1 MFRRQSKVLK
11 ILQLICLIRTVKMIY
26 LFTLQELQQ
35 DDILSELNLKHQ
47 RTAKDQIRR
56 MMRILLQEKKKSK
69 TFFVK
74 YYRVRFNPI
83 CLNDNSSHSFIF
95 ILRFQ
100 QDAFINRKVKETR
113 KRSRLTK
120 AFNSNSSNILQSFT
134 KPPRNA
140 TEKQSQELVKPISN
154 LLNQVVYFHQPT
166 VFLIQA
172 FWKIFYSF

>member
-1 MFRRQSKVLK
+1 MSNNIEFGS
-11 ILQLICLIRTVKMIY
+11 IL
-26 LFTLQELQQ
+26 F
-35 DDILSELNLKHQ
+35 
-47 RTAKDQIRR
+47 
-56 MMRILLQEKKKSK
+56 
-69 TFFVK
+69 
-74 YYRVRFNPI
+74 
-83 CLNDNSSHSFIF
+83 LNDNSTYGFIF

-166 VFLIQA
+166 VFLILPFGKFSILSNKLLSNQYMQEDEEHDDNDEDA
-172 FWKIFYSF
+172 ESYFSEEPSTFTRSVADPPMGLLDLYEKEKSGNRQISSIRRNY

>member
-1 MFRRQSKVLK
+1 MF
-11 ILQLICLIRTVKMIY
+11 
-26 LFTLQELQQ
+26 
-35 DDILSELNLKHQ
+35 
-47 RTAKDQIRR
+47 
-56 MMRILLQEKKKSK
+56 
-69 TFFVK
+69 
-74 YYRVRFNPI
+74 
-83 CLNDNSSHSFIF
+83 
-95 ILRFQ
+95 RFQ

-166 VFLIQA
+166 VFLIFITIRIPFGKFSILSNKLLSNQYMQEDEEHDDNDEDA
-172 FWKIFYSF
+172 ESYFSEEPSTFTRSVADPPMGLLDLYEKEKSGNRQISSIRRNY